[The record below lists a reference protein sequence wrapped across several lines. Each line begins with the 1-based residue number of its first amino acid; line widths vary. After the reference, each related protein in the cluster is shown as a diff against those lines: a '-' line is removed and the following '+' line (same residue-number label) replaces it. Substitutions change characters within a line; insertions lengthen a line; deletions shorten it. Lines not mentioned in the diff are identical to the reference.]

1 MSIHPSLKTSGSLDA
16 KRSVMKRTER
26 LEKLAATKGFDAEKK
41 PILGLPKTSTK
52 IAGGAH

>member
-1 MSIHPSLKTSGSLDA
+1 
-16 KRSVMKRTER
+16 MKRTER

-52 IAGGAH
+52 VAGGAH